1 MQPTPAKVPAGRH
14 GPIRGILFDK
24 DGTLLD
30 FCATWI
36 PAYRTAA
43 AEIADLAGGVDAQT
57 LLADVGYDA
66 ATGTCDPH
74 SVLAAG
80 TNLELATAWATV
92 CGLDV
97 ELVLPIV
104 ERTLDESARRDAA
117 PIVDLDAF
125 FAGLAARGFVLGVA
139 TMDGE
144 ATARAM
150 LDRFGVLGHLS
161 FLCGGDSGRGTKP
174 GPGMVD
180 AFLAATGLG
189 ADQVMVVGDTPHD
202 MEMAR
207 AAGVAC
213 RVGVL
218 SGAGTREAL
227 EPIAD
232 RVIASIADLDD
243 VLRTPMPS
251 PAPEAGAS
259 ACAGSARRPHRTRP

>member
-1 MQPTPAKVPAGRH
+1 MQSAPAKVTAGRH
-14 GPIRGILFDK
+14 RPIRGILFDK

-36 PAYRTAA
+36 PAYRAA
-43 AEIADLAGGVDAQT
+43 AEEIVDLVGGIDART

-66 ATGTCDPH
+66 ATGGCDPH

-80 TNLELATAWATV
+80 TNLELATAWAAI
-92 CGLDV
+92 CNLDV
-97 ELVLPIV
+97 ELVLPVV
-104 ERTLDESARRDAA
+104 ERTLDESARRDAM
-117 PIVDLDAF
+117 PLVDLDTF
-125 FAGLAARGFVLGVA
+125 FAGLTARGFVLGVA

-150 LDRFGVLGHLS
+150 LDRVGATRHLA

-180 AFLAATGLG
+180 AFLAATGLRKEE
-189 ADQVMVVGDTPHD
+189 VMVVGDTPHD

-207 AAGVAC
+207 AAGAAC

-227 EPIAD
+227 EPIAHF
-232 RVIASIADLDD
+232 VIASIANLDD
-243 VLRTPMPS
+243 VLRLPPS
-251 PAPEAGAS
+251 APAAGAG
-259 ACAGSARRPHRTRP
+259 ACARSAR

>member
-1 MQPTPAKVPAGRH
+1 MQPAPAKVPPDRH
-14 GPIRGILFDK
+14 HPIRGILFDK

-43 AEIADLAGGVDAQT
+43 AEIADLAGGIDAQA
-57 LLADVGYDA
+57 LLADAGYDA
-66 ATGTCDPH
+66 ATGGCDPH

-80 TNLELATAWATV
+80 TNLELATAWATI
-92 CGLDV
+92 CNLDV
-97 ELVLPIV
+97 ELVLPVV
-104 ERTLDESARRDAA
+104 ERTLDESARRDAM
-117 PIVDLDAF
+117 PLVDLDTF
-125 FAGLAARGFVLGVA
+125 FAGLTARGFVLGVA

-161 FLCGGDSGRGTKP
+161 FLCGGDSGCGTKP

-180 AFLAATGLG
+180 AFLAATGLRAG
-189 ADQVMVVGDTPHD
+189 DVMVIGDTPHD

-207 AAGVAC
+207 AAGAAC

-227 EPIAD
+227 EPVAD
-232 RVIASIADLDD
+232 RVIASIASLDE
-243 VLRTPMPS
+243 VLRSPMP
-251 PAPEAGAS
+251 P
-259 ACAGSARRPHRTRP
+259 

>member
-1 MQPTPAKVPAGRH
+1 MTAAGHR

-30 FCATWI
+30 FCATWV

-43 AEIADLAGGVDAQT
+43 AEIGDLAGGVDARM
-57 LLADVGYDA
+57 LLADAGFDD

-80 TNLELATAWATV
+80 TNLELATVWATI

-97 ELVLPIV
+97 ALVLPVV
-104 ERTLDESARRDAA
+104 ERTLDEFARRDAMQL
-117 PIVDLDAF
+117 VDLDTF

-139 TMDGE
+139 TMDDE

-150 LDRFGVLGHLS
+150 LDRFGVLEHLA
-161 FLCGGDSGRGTKP
+161 FLCGGDSGCGTKP
-174 GPGMVD
+174 GSGMAD
-180 AFLAATGLG
+180 AFLAATGLRAG
-189 ADQVMVVGDTPHD
+189 ELMVVGDTPHD

-213 RVGVL
+213 RIGVL

-227 EPIAD
+227 EPLAHH
-232 RVIASIADLDD
+232 VIVSIEDLDA
-243 VLRTPMPS
+243 VLEPRV
-251 PAPEAGAS
+251 PAAGA
-259 ACAGSARRPHRTRP
+259 R

>member
-1 MQPTPAKVPAGRH
+1 MQPAPTKVVAGHRD
-14 GPIRGILFDK
+14 PIRGILFDK

-30 FCATWI
+30 FRATWI

-43 AEIADLAGGVDAQT
+43 AEVAHLAGGIDAQT

-66 ATGTCDPH
+66 ATGGCDPH

-80 TNLELATAWATV
+80 TNLELATAWATI

-97 ELVLPIV
+97 ELVLPVV
-104 ERTLDESARRDAA
+104 ERTLDASARRDAM
-117 PIVDLDAF
+117 PLVDLDTF
-125 FAGLAARGFVLGVA
+125 LGGLDARGFVLGVA

-150 LDRFGVLGHLS
+150 LERFGVLGHLA
-161 FLCGGDSGRGTKP
+161 FLCGGDSGCGTKP

-180 AFLAATGLG
+180 AFLAATGLR
-189 ADQVMVVGDTPHD
+189 AEEVMVVGDTPHD

-207 AAGVAC
+207 AAGAAC
-213 RVGVL
+213 RVAVL
-218 SGAGTREAL
+218 SGAGTRETL

-232 RVIASIADLDD
+232 RVIASVANLDD
-243 VLRTPMPS
+243 VLPS
-251 PAPEAGAS
+251 PPPRAPAAGAR
-259 ACAGSARRPHRTRP
+259 ACARSAR

>member
-1 MQPTPAKVPAGRH
+1 MQPAPAKVPSTRRD
-14 GPIRGILFDK
+14 PIRGILFDK

-30 FCATWI
+30 FCATWL
-36 PAYRTAA
+36 PAYRRSAEQIAA
-43 AEIADLAGGVDAQT
+43 FADRTDAQS
-57 LLADVGYDA
+57 LLAAVGYDT
-66 ATGTCDPH
+66 ATGRCDPH

-80 TNLELATAWATV
+80 TNLELATAWAAI

-97 ELVLPIV
+97 ELVLPAV
-104 ERTLDESARRDAA
+104 ERTLDEFARRDAM
-117 PIVDLDAF
+117 PITDLDTF
-125 FAGLAARGFVLGVA
+125 FAGLTARGFVLGVA
-139 TMDGE
+139 TMDSE

-161 FLCGGDSGRGTKP
+161 FLCGGDSGCGTKP

-180 AFLAATGLG
+180 AFLAATGLRAG
-189 ADQVMVVGDTPHD
+189 EVVVVGDTPHD

-207 AAGVAC
+207 AAGAAC

-232 RVIASIADLDD
+232 YVIASITNLDD
-243 VLRTPMPS
+243 VLRPPLPLRA
-251 PAPEAGAS
+251 PAADAR
-259 ACAGSARRPHRTRP
+259 ACARSVR